1 MTTENETQTNEEQQC
16 NSKLT
21 TVKTIYARAAILL
34 LAANFCLTG
43 YCLVKLSENQ
53 QEGFGTSQ
61 GISGA
66 TAVTKKEPT
75 TETLS
80 TEKVNPTGSNT
91 EFSTQGN
98 KETENTTNNQ

>member
-53 QEGFGTSQ
+53 QEVFDTSQ

-66 TAVTKKEPT
+66 TAVTKKESQNLKSLFRFIMFRFT
-75 TETLS
+75 QMIATE
-80 TEKVNPTGSNT
+80 EIV
-91 EFSTQGN
+91 
-98 KETENTTNNQ
+98 